1 MTETTRGTVEH
12 LRPLEKRVVAMR
24 DSGLE
29 HAEIGRR
36 ISSSPEHVARILTW
50 VDIPRSKTAYRAP
63 SALERRVLDMRAG
76 GEDHAS
82 IADKFGRGE
91 RFIRQVEGLAHYR
104 LAREL
109 LGPGEHDDAGGVDR

>member
-1 MTETTRGTVEH
+1 
-12 LRPLEKRVVAMR
+12 MR
-24 DSGLE
+24 DSGLG

-36 ISSSPEHVARILTW
+36 IASSPEHVARILEW

-63 SALERRVLDMRAG
+63 EALERRILDMRSE

-82 IADKFGRGE
+82 IAAKFGRSE

-109 LGPGEHDDAGGVDR
+109 LGPDDDEEGVDR

>member
-1 MTETTRGTVEH
+1 
-12 LRPLEKRVVAMR
+12 MR

-36 ISSSPEHVARILTW
+36 IASSPEHVARILEW

-63 SALERRVLDMRAG
+63 EALENRVLDMRAS
-76 GEDHAS
+76 GEEHAS
-82 IADKFGRGE
+82 IAAKFGRTE

-104 LAREL
+104 LARDL
-109 LGPGEHDDAGGVDR
+109 LGPDDEDAGGVDR

>member
-1 MTETTRGTVEH
+1 
-12 LRPLEKRVVAMR
+12 MR
-24 DSGLE
+24 DEGLG

-36 ISSSPEHVARILTW
+36 IASSPEHVARILEW

-63 SALERRVLDMRAG
+63 EALERRVLEMRAD

-82 IADKFGRGE
+82 IAEKFGRSE

-109 LGPGEHDDAGGVDR
+109 LGPDDDEEGVDR